1 MATSI
6 SGAPCTKPIVKK
18 AWRSDGSSAGADAS
32 VIDAMKRSS
41 LHWAALAPEADKALS
56 VLQLLF
62 EHASSSGAAASQI
75 NHQTKSGATPLHCA
89 CSSNRV
95 EMARFLLE
103 RGADPNLEDDDGKTC
118 AALAKESGMPK
129 DLFGGGR
136 GRRDSKS
143 SKGGFFARM
152 RRASLGGS
160 LDGRRV
166 SLDLARADDE
176 RASLNRLTQESFKR
190 LPGAPPP
197 ISKHAQLSGEI
208 RQVGVARGPI
218 ARPRGPRRI
227 PRARRTPRAQRSR
240 PCIIRPR
247 H

>member
-1 MATSI
+1 MPQDTELHKVAKDGDTSGVADLLATGVNI
-6 SGAPCTKPIVKK
+6 NAPGAQGRTALHRALGGGFTECAT
-18 AWRSDGSSAGADAS
+18 ALLDAGADAS

-41 LHWAALAPEADKALS
+41 LHWAALAPEADKAFS

-160 LDGRRV
+160 APPEV
-166 SLDLARADDE
+166 SL
-176 RASLNRLTQESFKR
+176 
-190 LPGAPPP
+190 
-197 ISKHAQLSGEI
+197 
-208 RQVGVARGPI
+208 
-218 ARPRGPRRI
+218 
-227 PRARRTPRAQRSR
+227 
-240 PCIIRPR
+240 
-247 H
+247 